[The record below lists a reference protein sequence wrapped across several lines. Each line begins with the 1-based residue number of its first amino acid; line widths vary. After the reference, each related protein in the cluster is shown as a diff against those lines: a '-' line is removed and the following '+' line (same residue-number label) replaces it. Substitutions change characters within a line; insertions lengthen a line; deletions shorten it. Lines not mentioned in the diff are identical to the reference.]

1 MKILD
6 RAVIAVIKLKVTLHI
21 MQGWLA
27 YTCNKQGCQSY
38 EKHSVIIC
46 LHIIMLLIKK
56 KAEIVV
62 IGGIWC
68 TDSNSAAK

>member
-27 YTCNKQGCQSY
+27 YKCNKQGC
-38 EKHSVIIC
+38 
-46 LHIIMLLIKK
+46 
-56 KAEIVV
+56 
-62 IGGIWC
+62 
-68 TDSNSAAK
+68 